1 MGRDRAARP
10 EAAPLRLFAA
20 VAIPD
25 RQRRDIAEA
34 VEPLKE
40 RLPGGR
46 WVAPANW
53 HVTLKFMGRT
63 WPRLVEWVKEACR
76 EAGAA
81 IRPFRVGFQDL
92 GVFPGLSKARVLW
105 VGLEDREGSLAA
117 LARELDERLGREFPP
132 EKRPF
137 SAHLTVARFN
147 PPAPFREHAGALK
160 GIKVDAAP
168 FRVGHL
174 VLFRSHLSPRGARY
188 EPVERFTLGGR

>member
-1 MGRDRAARP
+1 MGRDRAARA

-20 VAIPD
+20 VAIPEA
-25 RQRRDIAEA
+25 QRRAIAEA
-34 VEPLKE
+34 VDPLRE
-40 RLPGGR
+40 RLPRGR
-46 WVAPANW
+46 WVPPDNW

-76 EAGAA
+76 ESASA
-81 IRPFRVGFQDL
+81 IRPFRVGFEGL

-117 LARELDERLGREFPP
+117 LARELDEGLGREFPP

-147 PPAPFREHAGALK
+147 PPAPFREHADALRETR
-160 GIKVDAAP
+160 VDAAA

-174 VLFRSHLSPRGARY
+174 VLFQSHLSPRGARY
-188 EPVERFTLGGR
+188 EPVERFTLGAR